1 MLSGSHTF
9 IYKSHQWS
17 IIERSC
23 DRSCKSFA
31 LVYVSQK
38 TYLTHKKKSLQ
49 KMIKDGFHLIR
60 NLIVKNVSLMRPFIL
75 QADS

>member
-38 TYLTHKKKSLQ
+38 TYLTH
-49 KMIKDGFHLIR
+49 IKITA
-60 NLIVKNVSLMRPFIL
+60 KNDQRWLLP
-75 QADS
+75 DSKLDC

>member
-38 TYLTHKKKSLQ
+38 TYLTHKKSLQ